1 MTPTIA
7 ILLIITF
14 VLSTVG
20 LLLLIWSIANNQ
32 FSHGQ
37 EAARSIFSPGEE
49 GHSED
54 PARPA
59 DPSFTGEN
67 TAQAAAIK
75 ARWIADQSSRT
86 AVLTW
91 LSSSIFWLV
100 LGSFFG
106 LVSSIKMH
114 LPEFLAA
121 SEFLTF
127 GRIRPAH
134 LNAVTYG
141 WASMAG
147 IGVALFLIPRLFK
160 TSLAGGKYA
169 VFGAVIWN
177 IGLIL
182 GLTAIIIG
190 LSDGG
195 AGVVS
200 DSVSDRQ
207 LAFYFS
213 RRIRRHG

>member
-37 EAARSIFSPGEE
+37 AAARTIFSPGEE

-59 DPSFTGEN
+59 DEPFTGN
-67 TAQAAAIK
+67 TSEQAEAIE
-75 ARWIADQSSRT
+75 ARWTADQSSRT

-91 LSSSIFWLV
+91 LSSSVFWLL

-106 LVSSIKMH
+106 LASSIKMH
-114 LPEFLAA
+114 LPEFLTA

-127 GRIRPAH
+127 GRIRPVH

-160 TSLAGGKYA
+160 TSLVGGKYA
-169 VFGAVIWN
+169 VIGGFIWN
-177 IGLIL
+177 IGLVL
-182 GLTAIIIG
+182 GLRSEEHTSE
-190 LSDGG
+190 LQS
-195 AGVVS
+195 
-200 DSVSDRQ
+200 
-207 LAFYFS
+207 
-213 RRIRRHG
+213 